1 MWQAARESVME
12 SRAEHDD
19 KLNIAMGQPTC
30 LRVNEAR
37 HKHAREARFQ
47 IILSATE
54 KLTAILGLSASTY
67 SCGGD
72 GSRFGGGV
80 SDSFLKYFAM
90 PTGVSSTAIA
100 SSSVGGADDN
110 DDRSESE
117 RVMLKL
123 VVGKVGRWCEG
134 QS

>member
-1 MWQAARESVME
+1 VFLEVYQGRYIG
-12 SRAEHDD
+12 D
-19 KLNIAMGQPTC
+19 K
-30 LRVNEAR
+30 
-37 HKHAREARFQ
+37 K
-47 IILSATE
+47 

-90 PTGVSSTAIA
+90 PTGRSSIAIAA

-110 DDRSESE
+110 DDSESE
-117 RVMLKL
+117 GAMLEV
-123 VVGKVGRWCEG
+123 VVGESWRWCEG